1 VAGKTI
7 DDLNLDPST
16 ILTRSGASSTNDVRT
31 TEWYRFVQDI
41 EDLLATGKATFAEDT
56 LRGMQTSA
64 EARRE
69 VSDNMRRALK
79 NIEDSIYRPRVGNFS
94 RRRYEGYGQ

>member
-1 VAGKTI
+1 MAGKSL
-7 DDLNLDPST
+7 DDLNLSDRP
-16 ILTRSGASSTNDVRT
+16 LPKDEDVRT

-79 NIEDSIYRPRVGNFS
+79 NIEDSIYRPRAGNFS
-94 RRRYEGYGQ
+94 RRRYEGYGR